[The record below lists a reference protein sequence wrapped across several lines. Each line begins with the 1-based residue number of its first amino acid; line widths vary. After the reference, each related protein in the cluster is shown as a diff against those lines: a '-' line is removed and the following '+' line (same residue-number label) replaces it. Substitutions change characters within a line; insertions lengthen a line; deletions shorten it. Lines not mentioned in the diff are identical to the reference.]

1 MSWKKVIPCFLALG
15 GMFSCGQKSEV
26 APVLFAPEEFEVSL
40 WAESPL
46 FFNPTNMDVDQKGRI
61 WVTEAV
67 NYRTYNNDSGTFFH
81 HSKGD
86 RIMILMDT
94 DQDGVADSSKVFV
107 EDSDLVSPLGI
118 AVLGNKVFV
127 SCSPH
132 LLVYTDADGDD
143 VPDKKEIFL
152 TGFGGLDHDHSLHS
166 ILAGPDGKLYFNTGN
181 AGPHRV
187 TDKSGW
193 TLRSGS
199 VYSGG
204 SPYNTSNSGSQV
216 SDDGNVY
223 VGGLALRI
231 NPDGTG
237 LKVMAHNFR
246 NSYEVFVDS
255 KGDLWQNDNDDQVV
269 ACRVSWIPESGNAG
283 YFSQDG
289 NRTWQADQR
298 PGQDSFTAHW
308 HQEDPGVMPA
318 GDKTG
323 AGSPTGMMRYEGD
336 AFGLDFRGT
345 LMSADAGRNVIF
357 SYQPKL
363 HKSGYDLGARSILF
377 SSVNEDDE
385 GYVWNDTSFQNQ
397 KAKWFRPSDLV
408 TGTDGAIYIA
418 DWYDPVVGGHQMKD
432 SLGRGRIYRIVPK
445 GKKLKSPELD
455 YETDAGLI
463 EVIKNP
469 AVNVRFRAFELIRKK
484 GETAIPMVEALL
496 KDENPF
502 VQARAIFLL
511 AQLGEKGLE
520 KTRQLLQN
528 QREET
533 RIIAF
538 RAIKAAGESKPVMPN
553 QLHNEPSAF
562 LRREYSTVGMEMPWE
577 TRKVFFESLLGDF
590 DVNDPYY
597 VEALGKLAEGNEEEA
612 LAIAKSK
619 FPQSESGEWSE
630 EMEVL
635 AWRIP
640 SENSVSDLLERLE
653 NEQLEEKK
661 QNYLLTSLAFIPEK
675 NAAEAMFALTKN
687 INLQLSEKAMY
698 WISFRQGND
707 WQAFLDWDKI
717 GVDPA
722 KIKQLSAMKV
732 KKGFLIE
739 EKMALNDRK
748 NQARAMAK
756 DPIGG
761 QILMEMITTNA
772 LPEDLMGTVEELIFS
787 NPDLGVRVQA
797 GNYFGSKSNGENF
810 APAYVLKLQADQV
823 KGKTAFTN
831 YCTTCHQVNGIGK
844 NIGPD
849 LTQIHTKYD
858 RATLLDAIVNPNG
871 GIVFG
876 YEPWLVK
883 MKSGESFYGFVQG
896 ETAQNLL
903 LKDLTGKKH
912 TLSQAEIES
921 KKQESKSIMPDPAG
935 LGMTAQELA
944 DVSAYLLG
952 LK

>member
-1 MSWKKVIPCFLALG
+1 MSWKKGLPCILALFW
-15 GMFSCGQKSEV
+15 MFSCGQKPEV
-26 APVLFAPEEFEVSL
+26 TSVLFAPEEFEVSL
-40 WAESPL
+40 WAESPM

-61 WVTEAV
+61 WITEAV
-67 NYRTYNNDSGTFFH
+67 NYRNYNNDSGAYFH

-132 LLVYTDADGDD
+132 LLVYTDEDGDD

-181 AGPHRV
+181 AGPHLV

-199 VYSGG
+199 IYTGG
-204 SPYNTSNSGSQV
+204 SPYNSSNSGGQV

-237 LKVMAHNFR
+237 LEVMAHNFR

-269 ACRVSWIPESGNAG
+269 ACRVSWVPEGGNAG

-298 PGQDSFTAHW
+298 PGQDPFTAHW
-308 HQEDPGVMPA
+308 HQEDPGIMPA

-336 AFGLDFRGT
+336 AFGSDFRGS

-363 HKSGYDLGARSILF
+363 RKSGYDLGTRRILF
-377 SSVNEDDE
+377 SSINEDDE

-397 KAKWFRPSDLV
+397 KTKWFRPSDFV

-432 SLGRGRIYRIVPK
+432 SLGRGRIYRVVPK

-455 YETDAGLI
+455 YGTDAGLI
-463 EVIKNP
+463 EIIKNP
-469 AVNVRFRAFELIRKK
+469 AVNVRFQAFELIRKK
-484 GETAIPMVEALL
+484 GEAAILMVESLL

-511 AQLGEKGLE
+511 AQLGEMGLA
-520 KTRQLLQN
+520 KTKQLLQSKN
-528 QREET
+528 EET
-533 RIIAF
+533 RIIAY
-538 RAIKAAGESKPVMPN
+538 RAMKAAGESEPVN
-553 QLHNEPSAF
+553 ADQLLDETSAF
-562 LRREYSTVGMEMPWE
+562 LRREYSTVAIEMPWE
-577 TRKVFFESLLGDF
+577 TRKAFFESLLENF
-590 DVNDPYY
+590 DVDDPYY
-597 VEALGKLAEGNEEEA
+597 LEMLGKLAEGNEDQA
-612 LAIAKSK
+612 LAVAKTR
-619 FPQSESGEWSE
+619 FPQAESGAWSK

-635 AWRIP
+635 TWRIP
-640 SENSVSDLLERLE
+640 SESSVPDLVKRLE
-653 NEQLEEKK
+653 NDQLNEKK
-661 QNYLLTSLAFIPEK
+661 QNYLLTSLAFIPDK
-675 NAAEAMFALTKN
+675 SAAEAMFALTKN
-687 INLQLSEKAMY
+687 TNPQLSEKAMF
-698 WISFRQGND
+698 WVSFRQGND

-732 KKGFLIE
+732 KKVFLLE
-739 EKMALNDRK
+739 EKMAINDRK

-797 GNYFGSKSNGENF
+797 GNYFGSKSSDENY
-810 APAYVLKLQADQV
+810 APDHVLNLHGDQI

-831 YCTTCHQVNGIGK
+831 YCITCHQVNGIG
-844 NIGPD
+844 NTIGPD
-849 LTQIHTKYD
+849 LTQIRTKYD
-858 RATLLDAIVNPNG
+858 RATLLDAIANPNG

-883 MKSGESFYGFVQG
+883 MKSGESYYGFVQG

-903 LKDLTGKKH
+903 LKDLAGKQH
-912 TLSQAEIES
+912 TFAQAEIET

-935 LGMTAQELA
+935 LGMTAQDLA

-952 LK
+952 LN

>member
-1 MSWKKVIPCFLALG
+1 MSWKKLIPCILVLG
-15 GMFSCGQKSEV
+15 LIFSCGQKSEV
-26 APVLFAPEEFEVSL
+26 APVLSAPEEFEVSL

-67 NYRTYNNDSGTFFH
+67 NYRNYNNDSGAFFH
-81 HSKGD
+81 HSNGD
-86 RIMILMDT
+86 RIMILLDT

-132 LLVYTDADGDD
+132 LLVYTDANGDD

-166 ILAGPDGKLYFNTGN
+166 MLAGPDGKLYFNTGN
-181 AGPHRV
+181 AGPHLV

-246 NSYEVFVDS
+246 NSYEIFVDS

-269 ACRVSWIPESGNAG
+269 ACRVSWIPEGGNAG
-283 YFSQDG
+283 YFSQEG

-298 PGQDSFTAHW
+298 PGQDPFTAHW
-308 HQEDPGVMPA
+308 HQEDPGIMPA

-336 AFGLDFRGT
+336 AFGSDFRGT

-357 SYQPKL
+357 SYQPKR
-363 HKSGYDLGARSILF
+363 HKSGYDLGTRSILF

-397 KAKWFRPSDLV
+397 KVKWFRPSDLV

-432 SLGRGRIYRIVPK
+432 SLGRGRIYRVVPK
-445 GKKLKSPELD
+445 GKKLKSPELN

-463 EVIKNP
+463 EIIKNP
-469 AVNVRFRAFELIRKK
+469 AVNVRFQAFELIRKK
-484 GETAIPMVEALL
+484 GESAIPMVEALL

-511 AQLGEKGLE
+511 AQLGEKGLYR
-520 KTRQLLQN
+520 TRQLLQSKS
-528 QREET
+528 EDT
-533 RIIAF
+533 RITAF
-538 RAIKAAGESKPVMPN
+538 RAIKATGESEPVKPN
-553 QLHNEPSAF
+553 QLLDETSAF
-562 LRREYSTVGMEMPWE
+562 LRREYSTTAVEMPWE
-577 TRKVFFESLLGDF
+577 TRRAFFESLLGNF
-590 DVNDPYY
+590 DAEDPYY
-597 VEALGKLAEGNEEEA
+597 VEVLGKLAEGNEDEA
-612 LAIAKSK
+612 LAIAKRR
-619 FPQSESGEWSE
+619 FPQGESGEWSQ

-635 AWRIP
+635 TWRIP
-640 SENSVSDLLERLE
+640 SENSVPDLVKRLE
-653 NEQLEEKK
+653 KDQLEEKK

-687 INLQLSEKAMY
+687 TNPQLSEKAMY
-698 WISFRQGND
+698 WISSRQGND

-722 KIKQLSAMKV
+722 KIKQLAAMKA
-732 KKGFLIE
+732 KKGFLLE

-748 NQARAMAK
+748 DQARDMAT
-756 DPIGG
+756 DAVGG
-761 QILMEMITTNA
+761 QILMEMITANA
-772 LPEDLMGTVEELIFS
+772 LPEDLMATVEELIFS

-797 GNYFGSKSNGENF
+797 GNYFGSKSNGENY
-810 APAYVLKLQADQV
+810 APDYVLKLQANQI

-831 YCTTCHQVNGIGK
+831 YCSTCHQVNGVGK

-849 LTQIHTKYD
+849 LTQISSKYD
-858 RATLLDAIVNPNG
+858 RETLLDAISNPDG

-883 MKSGESFYGFVQG
+883 MNSGESYYGFVQSV
-896 ETAQNLL
+896 TAQNLL
-903 LKDLTGKKH
+903 LKDLSGNQH
-912 TLSQAEIES
+912 TLAQADIES
-921 KKQESKSIMPDPAG
+921 KKQERKSIMPDPAG
-935 LGMTAQELA
+935 LGMTAQDLA
-944 DVSAYLLG
+944 DVTAYLLG

>member
-1 MSWKKVIPCFLALG
+1 MNWKKDLPCSLALVW
-15 GMFSCGQKSEV
+15 MFSCGQKPEV
-26 APVLFAPEEFEVSL
+26 TSVLFAPEEFEVRL
-40 WAESPL
+40 WAESPM

-61 WVTEAV
+61 WITEAV
-67 NYRTYNNDSGTFFH
+67 NYRNYNNDSGAYFH

-132 LLVYTDADGDD
+132 LLVYTDEDGDD

-181 AGPHRV
+181 AGPHLV

-199 VYSGG
+199 VYTGG
-204 SPYNTSNSGSQV
+204 SPYNSSNSGGQV
-216 SDDGNVY
+216 SDDGNIY

-237 LKVMAHNFR
+237 LEVMAHNFR

-269 ACRVSWIPESGNAG
+269 ACRVSWVPEGSNAG

-298 PGQDSFTAHW
+298 PGQDLFTAHW
-308 HQEDPGVMPA
+308 HQEDPGIMPA

-336 AFGLDFRGT
+336 VFGSDFRGT

-363 HKSGYDLGARSILF
+363 RKSGYDLGTRRILF
-377 SSVNEDDE
+377 SSLNEDDE
-385 GYVWNDTSFQNQ
+385 VYVWNDTSFQNQ
-397 KAKWFRPSDLV
+397 KTKWFRPSDLV

-432 SLGRGRIYRIVPK
+432 SLGRGRIYRVVPK

-455 YETDAGLI
+455 YATDAGLI
-463 EVIKNP
+463 EIIKNP
-469 AVNVRFRAFELIRKK
+469 AVNVRFHAFELIRKK
-484 GETAIPMVEALL
+484 GEAAIPMIESLL
-496 KDENPF
+496 KDDNPF

-511 AQLGEKGLE
+511 AQLGEMGLE
-520 KTRQLLQN
+520 KTKQLLQSKS
-528 QREET
+528 EET
-533 RIIAF
+533 RIIAY
-538 RAIKAAGESKPVMPN
+538 RAMKAAGELEPVN
-553 QLHNEPSAF
+553 ADQLLDETSAF
-562 LRREYSTVGMEMPWE
+562 LRREYSTVAIEMPWE
-577 TRKVFFESLLGDF
+577 IRKAFFESLLENF
-590 DVNDPYY
+590 DVDDPYY
-597 VEALGKLAEGNEEEA
+597 LEVLGKLAEGNEDQA
-612 LAIAKSK
+612 LAVAKTRY
-619 FPQSESGEWSE
+619 PQAESGAWSK

-635 AWRIP
+635 TWRIP
-640 SENSVSDLLERLE
+640 SENSVPDLLKRLE
-653 NEQLEEKK
+653 NDQLEEKK
-661 QNYLLTSLAFIPEK
+661 QNYLLTSLAFIPDK
-675 NAAEAMFALTKN
+675 SAAEAMFALTKN
-687 INLQLSEKAMY
+687 TNPQLSEKAMF
-698 WISFRQGND
+698 WVSFRQGND

-722 KIKQLSAMKV
+722 KIKQLAAMKV
-732 KKGFLIE
+732 KKVFLLE

-772 LPEDLMGTVEELIFS
+772 LPEDLMETVEELIFS

-797 GNYFGSKSNGENF
+797 GNYFGSKSSDENY
-810 APAYVLKLQADQV
+810 APDHVLKLQGDKI

-831 YCTTCHQVNGIGK
+831 YCTTCHQVNGIGN

-849 LTQIHTKYD
+849 LTQIRTKYD
-858 RATLLDAIVNPNG
+858 RATLLDAIANPNG

-883 MKSGESFYGFVQG
+883 MKSGESYYGFVQG

-903 LKDLTGKKH
+903 LKDLTGKRH
-912 TLSQAEIES
+912 TLAQAEIET
-921 KKQESKSIMPDPAG
+921 KKQEIKSIMPDPAG
-935 LGMTAQELA
+935 LGMTAQDLA
-944 DVSAYLLG
+944 DVLAYLLG
-952 LK
+952 LN